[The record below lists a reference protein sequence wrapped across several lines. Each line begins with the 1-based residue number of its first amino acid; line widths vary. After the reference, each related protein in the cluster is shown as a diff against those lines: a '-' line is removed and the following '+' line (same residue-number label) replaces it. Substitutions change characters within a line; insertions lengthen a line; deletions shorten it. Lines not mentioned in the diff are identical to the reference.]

1 MGSAAE
7 ALVEG
12 VEEVAAL
19 AAAGAATLAVAARQ
33 VAGSEQANMFNKLQI
48 FLRHIWL
55 DASDAQ
61 RAIAPDLLERLTQR
75 VAASEARHTGEV
87 RIYVEAALPLSYLR
101 RMNPQN
107 PLNKNPLYKDPL
119 SQIIR
124 ERALMLFSKL
134 RVWDTEHNNGVLIY
148 LQLAERAI
156 EIVADRGIAQHVSPE
171 QWQTIAQQMSQAFKA
186 KQFEEGL
193 TQALSEV
200 SAVLVTHFPETSGEL
215 TRVNQL
221 PNEPGVG

>member
-19 AAAGAATLAVAARQ
+19 AAAGAATLAVAARP

-87 RIYVEAALPLSYLR
+87 RIYVEAALPLR
-101 RMNPQN
+101 IAPQE
-107 PLNKNPLYKDPL
+107 LYVIG
-119 SQIIR
+119 SGWGWR
-124 ERALMLFSKL
+124 S
-134 RVWDTEHNNGVLIY
+134 
-148 LQLAERAI
+148 
-156 EIVADRGIAQHVSPE
+156 
-171 QWQTIAQQMSQAFKA
+171 
-186 KQFEEGL
+186 
-193 TQALSEV
+193 
-200 SAVLVTHFPETSGEL
+200 TS
-215 TRVNQL
+215 
-221 PNEPGVG
+221 